1 MSVISDSYKGVVILD
16 DKKIIELFFSRSE
29 QGLTEIQTKYGGL
42 CSKVAYAILLNRE
55 DAEECV
61 SDSYTKLWNA
71 IPPKNPESLCG
82 YLCRI
87 VRNTAL
93 NLKEAVARRGYAEQ
107 YDELA
112 EIIPD
117 FNTVESR
124 YDSARIAEYLNSFL
138 AEQSKKN
145 RVVFTARYYYN
156 MSMSEICENTGMS
169 QSAVKSSLMRTRR
182 QLRTYLTERGIEV

>member
-1 MSVISDSYKGVVILD
+1 MD
-16 DKKIIELFFSRSE
+16 DRNIIALFFKRSE
-29 QGLTEIQTKYGGL
+29 QAISEIQSKYGAL
-42 CSKVAYAILLNRE
+42 CMKVAYAVLQNRE

-87 VRNTAL
+87 VRNSAL
-93 NLKEAVARRGYAEQ
+93 NVREANSRRGYEEQ

-112 EIIPD
+112 EVLPD
-117 FNTVESR
+117 SR
-124 YDSARIAEYLNSFL
+124 TAETLYDSRQISEYLNSFL
-138 AEQSKKN
+138 EAQHKKN

-156 MSMSEICENTGMS
+156 MSVLEICESTGMS
-169 QSAVKSSLMRTRR
+169 VSAVKSSLMRTRR
-182 QLRTYLTERGIEV
+182 ALRTYLSERGVEV

>member
-1 MSVISDSYKGVVILD
+1 MDDS
-16 DKKIIELFFSRSE
+16 KIIALFFERSE
-29 QGLTEIQTKYGGL
+29 RAVSEIQAKYGAL
-42 CSKVAYAILLNRE
+42 CYKVAYAVLGNRE
-55 DAEECV
+55 DTEECV

-93 NLKEAVARRGYAEQ
+93 NSREANLRRGCEEP

-112 EIIPD
+112 EVLPD
-117 FNTVESR
+117 SR
-124 YDSARIAEYLNSFL
+124 TAEALYDSRQISDYLNSFL
-138 AEQSKKN
+138 QSQHRKN

-156 MSMSEICENTGMS
+156 MSVLEICESTGMS
-169 QSAVKSSLMRTRR
+169 ESAVKSSLMRMRR
-182 QLRTYLTERGIEV
+182 ALRTYLEERGVGV

>member
-1 MSVISDSYKGVVILD
+1 MD
-16 DKKIIELFFSRSE
+16 DRNIIALFFGRSE
-29 QGLTEIQTKYGGL
+29 QALSEIHAKYGAL
-42 CSKVAYAILLNRE
+42 CSKVAYAVLRNRE

-71 IPPKNPESLCG
+71 IPPKVPESLCG

-93 NLKEAVARRGYAEQ
+93 NAREVNLRRGYEEQ

-112 EIIPD
+112 EVLPD
-117 FNTVESR
+117 SR
-124 YDSARIAEYLNSFL
+124 TAETLYDSRQISEYLNSFL
-138 AEQSKKN
+138 EGQHKKN

-156 MSMSEICENTGMS
+156 MSVLEICESTGMS
-169 QSAVKSSLMRTRR
+169 ESAVKSSLMRTRKA
-182 QLRTYLTERGIEV
+182 LRTYLSERGVKV